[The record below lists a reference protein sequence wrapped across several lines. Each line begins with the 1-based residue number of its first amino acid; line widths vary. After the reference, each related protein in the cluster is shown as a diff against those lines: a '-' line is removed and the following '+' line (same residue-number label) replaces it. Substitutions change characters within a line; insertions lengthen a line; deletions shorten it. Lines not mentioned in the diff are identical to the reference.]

1 MSYRVRVQD
10 SGHEF
15 ACEEGE
21 NVLDAAL
28 RAGYGF
34 PYSCKTGTCAS
45 CRGRVVAGAID
56 YPGGWPE
63 AITREEADEGLA
75 LFCQAVPQTD
85 LVVSVREVE
94 AVRGIRTHVLPA
106 RVKSRERLSRDVM
119 RVMLQLPKRPRL
131 EFLAGQYMDILLP
144 GGRRRAF
151 SIASPPQRTGELEM
165 HIRYVAGGDFT
176 EWVFGELE
184 DRAVLRLE
192 GPLGT
197 FFVRGDSRR
206 PILMMA
212 GGTGFAPL
220 KAMIEDLLDKGLDR
234 PIHLYWGARTREDLY
249 MPELPERWARE
260 HEWIEFTPVLSEPG
274 PEWRGRTGFVH
285 EALLADHPDLSGL
298 EVYMSGP
305 PAMIDAARHAFTE
318 EHGLPEHRLFYDS
331 FEFSPD
337 SKAKRGQ
344 ADKGE
349 GSREQG

>member
-21 NVLDAAL
+21 NVLNAAL

-45 CRGRVVAGAID
+45 CRGQVVEGAIE
-56 YPGGWPE
+56 YPRGWPE
-63 AITREEADEGLA
+63 AITEGEADEGLA

-106 RVKSRERLSRDVM
+106 RVKSRERLSHDVM
-119 RVMLQLPKRPRL
+119 RVMLQLPKTPPL
-131 EFLAGQYMDILLP
+131 NFLAGQYMDVLLP
-144 GGRRRAF
+144 EGRRRAF
-151 SIASPPQRTGELEM
+151 SIASPPHRSGELEM

-176 EWVFGELE
+176 EWVFGDLE
-184 DRAVLRLE
+184 ERAVLRLE

-197 FFVRGDSRR
+197 FFVRDSDR
-206 PILMMA
+206 PMLMMA

-220 KAMIEDLLDKGLDR
+220 KAMMEDLLAEGLDR
-234 PIHLYWGARTREDLY
+234 PVHLYWGARRLEDLY
-249 MPELPERWARE
+249 LHDLPKQWAAGHEL
-260 HEWIEFTPVLSEPG
+260 IEYTPVLSEPG
-274 PEWRGRTGFVH
+274 ADWQGRTGLVH
-285 EALLADHPDLSGL
+285 EALLADHPDLSGHD
-298 EVYMSGP
+298 VYMSGP

-318 EHGLPEHRLFYDS
+318 EHGLPEDRLFYDS

-337 SKAKRGQ
+337 SKAKQ
-344 ADKGE
+344 QKTDKGAR
-349 GSREQG
+349 SKAQG

>member
-1 MSYRVRVQD
+1 MSYRVRVED

-15 ACEEGE
+15 TCEEDE
-21 NVLDAAL
+21 NVLNAAL
-28 RAGYGF
+28 RAGYAF

-45 CRGRVVAGAID
+45 CRGRVVRGDIA
-56 YPGGWPE
+56 YPDGWPE
-63 AITREEADEGLA
+63 AISHQEADEGQA
-75 LFCQAVPQTD
+75 LFCQAVPRTD

-106 RVKSRERLSRDVM
+106 RVQSRERLSHDVM
-119 RVMLQLPKRPRL
+119 RVMLKLPKRPRL

-144 GGRRRAF
+144 EGRRRAF
-151 SIASPPQRTGELEM
+151 SIASPPQHAGELEM

-176 EWVFGELE
+176 EWVFGDLE

-197 FFVRGDSRR
+197 FFVRGDSDR

-220 KAMIEDLLDKGLDR
+220 KSMIEDLLAKGLER
-234 PIHLYWGARTREDLY
+234 SIHLYWGARRREDLY
-249 MPELPERWARE
+249 MPDLPGRWADA
-260 HEWIEFTPVLSEPG
+260 HERIQFTAVLSEPDAD
-274 PEWRGRTGFVH
+274 WQGRTGFVH
-285 EALLADHPDLSGL
+285 EALLADYPDLSGHD
-298 EVYMSGP
+298 VYMSGP

-318 EHGLPEHRLFYDS
+318 QHGLPDHRLFYDS

-337 SKAKRGQ
+337 SKAKRK
-344 ADKGE
+344 DRSKEKG
-349 GSREQG
+349 